1 MNDVLLLQQVRDLL
15 LALGPW
21 APALLG
27 GASLIEYVFPPF
39 PGDTVTL
46 VGGVL
51 AVSGA
56 VGWTTVAVSLVA
68 GNTLGIAID
77 WGAGRW
83 LARRRGRLPAEAER
97 PWWSPLSVERFERFE
112 QAYRRWGDALLLANR
127 FLPAARAFFFLAAGA
142 AGLSLGR
149 TMALGLAS
157 ALAWNLLILGL
168 GALVGGRL
176 EDVLHLARSIGV
188 GGWIALAC
196 AVVLGLIVRRIR
208 SRREAM
214 RRRGEY
220 SGPSARP

>member
-1 MNDVLLLQQVRDLL
+1 MNDDLLAQEIRDLL
-15 LALGPW
+15 LVLGPW

-46 VGGVL
+46 AGGVL
-51 AVSGA
+51 AVRGV
-56 VGWTTVAVSLVA
+56 VGWTTVGVSLVV
-68 GNTLGIAID
+68 GNLLGIAID
-77 WGAGRW
+77 WGVGRW
-83 LARRRGRLPAEAER
+83 LARRRGRLPDEARR

-112 QAYRRWGDALLLANR
+112 LAYRRWGDGLLLANR

-142 AGLSLGR
+142 AGLSLRR

-176 EDVLHLARSIGV
+176 EDVLRLARSIGL
-188 GGWIALAC
+188 GGWIVLAC
-196 AVVLGLIVRRIR
+196 AVVLGLIVRGTR
-208 SRREAM
+208 SRRAAR
-214 RRRGEY
+214 RRRGEC
-220 SGPSARP
+220 SGPSGRP